1 MVLHWLVAIVAV
13 FAVLWTL
20 LPLLRHDAWW
30 IRGFE
35 FPRVQVT
42 VLTVVIL
49 LAYLAVAGWRDIEDW
64 VLVALLAV
72 CILFQLARIAPYT
85 AVWPKQLKPASN
97 TDTQRTLS
105 VLVTN
110 VLTPNRESAAL
121 LRMIQSLKPD
131 IVLAVETDKWWE
143 SQLDVLDSDYPHSV
157 KHPLDNLYGM
167 HLYSRLELF
176 EPKILFLVEDDVPSI
191 HVDVVMR
198 SGHRVR
204 LHCIHPAP
212 PSPTE
217 NETSAERDAELLV
230 VAKEVAETDGSVLVM
245 GDLNDVAWSASTRL
259 FQKISG
265 LLDPR
270 IGRGMYSTFH
280 ASYPFLRWPLDH
292 VFCSGDFS
300 VVSVARLGH
309 IGSDHFPI
317 HVLLHH
323 EPRAEIDHTELEAD
337 PDDQEL
343 AEQKIAKVD
352 ADDEALSRDPKS

>member
-1 MVLHWLVAIVAV
+1 MVLHWLAAGVAV

-42 VLTVVIL
+42 VLTGVVL
-49 LAYLAVAGWRDIEDW
+49 LAYLAIAGWRDLWDQ
-64 VLVALLAV
+64 VLVTLLAV
-72 CILFQLARIAPYT
+72 CVLFQLVRIAPYT
-85 AVWPKQLKPASN
+85 AAWPKQLKSASSP
-97 TDTQRTLS
+97 DPQRTLS
-105 VLVTN
+105 VLVAN
-110 VLTPNRESAAL
+110 VLTPNRDSAAL
-121 LRMIQSLKPD
+121 LRMIRERAPD
-131 IVLAVETDKWWE
+131 IVLVVETDKWWE
-143 SQLDVLDSDYPHSV
+143 SQLDTLDPDYPHSV

-167 HLYSRLELF
+167 HLYSRLELCD
-176 EPKILFLVEDDVPSI
+176 PQVLFLVEDDVPSI
-191 HVDVVMR
+191 HADIVLR
-198 SGHRVR
+198 SGHRIR

-230 VAKEVAETDGSVLVM
+230 VAKEVAATNGSALVM

-270 IGRGMYSTFH
+270 VGRGMFSTFH
-280 ASYPFLRWPLDH
+280 AAYPFLRWPLDH

-300 VVSVARLGH
+300 VRSISRLGP

-317 HVLLHH
+317 HVVLHH
-323 EPRAEIDHTELEAD
+323 EPRVATGHSAPEAD
-337 PDDQEL
+337 PEDYQL

-352 ADDEALSRDPKS
+352 ADDAALSSAR